1 MSEFLRVLFS
11 LSISGSSVL
20 LVLRAFRPLYR
31 KRLSKT
37 WQYYILLVA
46 AARFML
52 PVALP
57 VNLVGGLMNSPAVTS
72 GLMEKTIAE
81 EAAPIPMDTVFVQ
94 RMASESA
101 QPAPV
106 EQAGT
111 NRPPLEYAALLWAGI
126 ALVMLARG
134 ETGYRGF
141 IRFVRAGMRPA
152 KDAAI
157 EDCILACQTVGLKTP
172 PPVYVNP
179 AVSTP
184 MLLGVFRPFVLLPDD
199 FMEDSYSV
207 FLHELTHRKRMDNLC
222 QWAVQIAVCVH
233 WFNPLVYLLRREL
246 ARYAELSCD
255 EAVLH
260 RLDRER
266 HRRYGDMLLAASVK
280 NVFHFGNEILSMPLS
295 GEAKLLKERLGAIM
309 EYKKTG
315 KRQACGSVVLGIL
328 AAAGALICGCA
339 TLTTASQMGSGLPV
353 KPLEQT
359 QSGFGLA
366 ELQPAGKSAYSRS
379 FYENGF
385 IFQLGWD
392 VKLSAYPVTR
402 KLETNPACTVAF
414 TDKTKQYADRRE
426 FLDGVTRAV
435 EAVHSKWTSR
445 PASPLVMSADG
456 PFAESPN
463 QLAVRFYKEKNIS
476 YFSAVTS
483 KADESTKND
492 LASRAYQDRNIPY
505 LSILSDEIDAALQK
519 KLATQAFTDG
529 RVAEFSILYDVF
541 SREEKARMAKQAYED
556 GKIAFFSILSD
567 DFRDAEPEMLNSAS
581 EKETGVTNSGISS
594 DSISGGTAAEIAKK
608 AYEDNKVD
616 FFYAVMD
623 SLSQQEL
630 AALAKQ
636 AYADDKV
643 EFFYVLDDAL
653 SQQELAALAKQ
664 AYADDKVDFFY
675 VLADALSAQ
684 EKAALAKKAY
694 DDDKI
699 EFYYALQ

>member
-1 MSEFLRVLFS
+1 MSDFLRMLLS
-11 LSISGSSVL
+11 LSISGSAVFLAL
-20 LVLRAFRPLYR
+20 LAFRPLYR

-46 AARFML
+46 AARFLL

-57 VNLVGGLMNSPAVTS
+57 VNLVGSLMNPPPAVT
-72 GLMEKTIAE
+72 GYLLDHQP
-81 EAAPIPMDTVFVQ
+81 EAAPLPP
-94 RMASESA
+94 ELLPA
-101 QPAPV
+101 QPADV
-106 EQAGT
+106 ELSQPAAVVET
-111 NRPPLEYAALLWAGI
+111 AHIKRTPEEYALLVWAGV

-134 ETGYRGF
+134 VTGYRGF

-152 KDAAI
+152 ADGVT
-157 EDCILACQTVGLKTP
+157 EDCILACRTVGLKTP

-184 MLLGVFRPFVLLPDD
+184 MLLGIFRPLVLLPDD
-199 FMEDSYSV
+199 SLEDSRSV
-207 FLHELTHRKRMDNLC
+207 FLHELTHRKRMDNLF
-222 QWAVQIAVCVH
+222 QWAVQIVVCVH
-233 WFNPLVYLLRREL
+233 WFNPLVYLLRRDL

-260 RLDRER
+260 RLDREQ
-266 HRRYGDMLLAASVK
+266 HRRYGDTLLAVSAK

-295 GEAKLLKERLGAIM
+295 GEAKRLKERLGAIM
-309 EYKKTG
+309 EYKKRG
-315 KRQACGSVVLGIL
+315 KWQACGSAVLGLLI
-328 AAAGALICGCA
+328 AAGALICGCA

-359 QSGFGLA
+359 QSDFGLA
-366 ELQPAGKSAYSRS
+366 ELQPAGKSTYSRS

-402 KLETNPACTVAF
+402 KLETEPACIVAF
-414 TDKTKQYADRRE
+414 TNKTKQYADRQE

-445 PASPLVMSADG
+445 PVSPLVMSADG

-463 QLAVRFYKEKNIS
+463 QLAVRFYEEKNIS

-483 KADESTKND
+483 KADESTKNN
-492 LASRAYQDRNIPY
+492 LAGRAYQDRNIPY
-505 LSILSDEIDAALQK
+505 LSMLSDEIDAALQK
-519 KLATQAFTDG
+519 RLATQAFADG
-529 RVAEFSILYDVF
+529 RIAEFSILCDVF
-541 SREEKARMAKQAYED
+541 SGDEKARMAKQAYED
-556 GKIAFFSILSD
+556 GKIAFFNILSD
-567 DFRDAEPEMLNSAS
+567 DFRDSEQEVLNTAS
-581 EKETGVTNSGISS
+581 KKETSAASSGNSSG
-594 DSISGGTAAEIAKK
+594 SIMAGTAAEIAKK

-616 FFYAVMD
+616 FFYAVRD
-623 SLSQQEL
+623 GLSQQEA
-630 AALAKQ
+630 AALAKR

-643 EFFYVLDDAL
+643 EFFYALDDAL
-653 SQQELAALAKQ
+653 SQQEKAALAKQ
-664 AYADDKVDFFY
+664 AYEDDKVGFFY

-699 EFYYALQ
+699 EFYYALT